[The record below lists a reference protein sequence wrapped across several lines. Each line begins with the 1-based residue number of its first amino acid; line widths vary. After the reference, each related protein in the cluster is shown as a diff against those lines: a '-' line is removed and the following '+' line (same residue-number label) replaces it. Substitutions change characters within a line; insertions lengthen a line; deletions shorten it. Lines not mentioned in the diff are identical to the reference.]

1 MVVTGETGCGKT
13 TQIPQFLLES
23 DRACRVV
30 VAQPRRLAAVG
41 VATRVAD
48 EMALPIG
55 EEVGYMV
62 RGDSKAGART
72 RLVFCTYGVL
82 LRRLQ
87 ADPLLQGIDYVV
99 LDEVHE
105 RGLESDFALA
115 LLASA
120 LQRGAKLKLILM
132 SATISTEKFATY
144 LGERTAIP
152 TANLGPSAQSTPA
165 PVLSIPGFTFPVS
178 EFHKNDYEALVRPTG
193 EDGIGLGGGIGG
205 RRRKGD
211 VDMDLLVRLVLCLA
225 MGANKGGD
233 AEKAKGS
240 AMFARA
246 TGSVLVFMPGVPEI
260 SRFIS
265 LVQDAWASRVQYL
278 PSSFDG
284 SDGGAVPTLKLLSLH
299 GQLSPAEQRR
309 VFEPCGRGELKV
321 VVATNVA
328 EASVTIPDVTVV
340 VDSCRVKEMAYDE
353 EKQMAALVT
362 KMASQDSLR
371 QRRGRAGRVQ
381 AGRCFCSVTAHT
393 HSTLPPTAVP
403 EMLRAPLDRLVLQIK
418 AMDLDESVSQLLRR
432 CPDPPTRSAVTFA
445 TGALVRIQ
453 ALDAEEALTPL
464 GRHLAAL
471 PCSPKVGRLL
481 IFGCL
486 LRCAAPAS
494 VVAAYLTSRSPFLSA
509 SEPEARN
516 AVDAAR
522 ARLLKSCSPSCRS
535 DHLLLVEAL
544 RGFEA
549 CSGASE
555 RRRYCR
561 DNALSFDR
569 VQEIL
574 QLQSEL
580 LDGVA
585 ALGFVSSSREALNPR
600 APCNANADKPLV
612 VSAALCAGL
621 YPQLAKILRP
631 PKRFVEVMGSAL
643 EREVHGKEL
652 KFFLPLLPDE
662 QAGGGSGGDARKRE
676 DNDDNFDIDTKN
688 MQRVFLHPS
697 SVNVT
702 NATFQAS
709 PFVLYGERQA
719 TANASGER
727 AYIRDTTEVTSF
739 PLLFF
744 GGKLEAQYA
753 DGTVTVDGWIKFS
766 APGRLVALVGALR
779 RELDGLLLAKMAD
792 PDLDLDSSP
801 VLAATCRL
809 LACNGQG

>member
-1 MVVTGETGCGKT
+1 M
-13 TQIPQFLLES
+13 
-23 DRACRVV
+23 
-30 VAQPRRLAAVG
+30 AV
-41 VATRVAD
+41 
-48 EMALPIG
+48 PIG
-55 EEVGYMV
+55 DEVGYMV

-87 ADPLLQGIDYVV
+87 ADPLLQGVDYVV

-132 SATISTEKFATY
+132 SATISTDKFAIY

-152 TANLGPSAQSTPA
+152 TANLGPSAQIVPA
-165 PVLSIPGFTFPVS
+165 PVLAIPGFTFPVT

-225 MGANKGGD
+225 TGLGDKKGGD
-233 AEKAKGS
+233 AEAAKSS

-246 TGSVLVFMPGVPEI
+246 TGTVLVFMPGVPEI

-265 LVQDAWASRVQYL
+265 LVQDAWASRGQYL
-278 PSSFDG
+278 PSSFGG
-284 SDGGAVPTLKLLSLH
+284 SDGGSVPILKLLSLH

-340 VDSCRVKEMAYDE
+340 IDSCRVKEMAYDE

-381 AGRCFCSVTAHT
+381 AGRCFRSVTAHT

-418 AMDLDESVSQLLRR
+418 AMDLEESVSQLLRR
-432 CPDPPTRSAVTFA
+432 CPDPPTRSAVLFA

-509 SEPEARN
+509 AEPEARN

-522 ARLLKSCSPSCRS
+522 ARLLKSCAPSCRS

-569 VQEIL
+569 AQEIL
-574 QLQSEL
+574 QLQAEL

-600 APCNANADKPLV
+600 APCNAHADKPLV

-662 QAGGGSGGDARKRE
+662 QTGGGDASKNV
-676 DNDDNFDIDTKN
+676 DNDDFDIDTKN

-719 TANASGER
+719 TANAAGER